1 MLSYAFKPVFAGGS
15 SAYCECQEA
24 AENAG
29 KGARPKVICG
39 KD

>member
-1 MLSYAFKPVFAGGS
+1 MLSCAFKPVVAGEIF
-15 SAYCECQEA
+15 AYCECQEA
-24 AENAG
+24 SENAG

>member
-1 MLSYAFKPVFAGGS
+1 MLSCAFKPVVAGGIF
-15 SAYCECQEA
+15 AYCECQEA

-29 KGARPKVICG
+29 KGARLTVICG

>member
-1 MLSYAFKPVFAGGS
+1 MLSYPFKPVVAGGI

-24 AENAG
+24 SENAV
-29 KGARPKVICG
+29 KGAWPKVICG